1 MWLTYRYGWWE
12 FDYDRYH
19 ARLTAEMKIHPDEK
33 SPTASGDT
41 LKSGYGI
48 QETVTAGV
56 STNQSHAVTEAQN
69 AITYFPEFDYQSYWR
84 VLERM
89 GRGYQTRFEFEEN
102 PFSTY
107 GRRTHFLPIWYPDGS
122 YTPYTWLIDCWTP
135 SGMLSMNL
143 TDSVQ
148 VRGNLWQD
156 WHISPQ
162 KPR

>member
-19 ARLTAEMKIHPDEK
+19 ASLSAEMKIHPDEK

-69 AITYFPEFDYQSYWR
+69 SITYFPEFD
-84 VLERM
+84 
-89 GRGYQTRFEFEEN
+89 
-102 PFSTY
+102 
-107 GRRTHFLPIWYPDGS
+107 
-122 YTPYTWLIDCWTP
+122 
-135 SGMLSMNL
+135 
-143 TDSVQ
+143 
-148 VRGNLWQD
+148 
-156 WHISPQ
+156 
-162 KPR
+162 